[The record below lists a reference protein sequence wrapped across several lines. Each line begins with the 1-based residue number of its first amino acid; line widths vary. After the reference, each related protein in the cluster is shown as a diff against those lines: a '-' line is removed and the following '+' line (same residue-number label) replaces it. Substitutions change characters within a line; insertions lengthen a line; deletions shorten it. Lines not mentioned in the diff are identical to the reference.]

1 VIISQWLNSGIS
13 IRGIL
18 VSSSNPLCDML
29 NIRYPIIQAGMAGQ
43 TTPELVAAVSNAGG
57 LGILGATRMTP
68 EKLLDAVKKIKAI
81 TTKPYGVNLWLGP
94 PERNDQDVTA
104 AQQFLDQKVRK
115 PLGLHMKSVSDNIKK
130 NADADE
136 LPPPPSKS
144 EQLQIILEEKV
155 PIASFAMG
163 DPAKYI
169 DQIHSGGAKVMS
181 MVTSVEDAV
190 NVVRNGSDIVMA
202 QGAEAGGHR
211 STLNIISDKEDI
223 PLIGTMA
230 LVPQIMDAV
239 KKEVR
244 DRPIPVVASGGIVD
258 GRGLLA
264 ALALGA
270 SGVAIGTRFLVCRE
284 SGALQGYRER
294 LLASNE
300 TNTVVTRVF
309 TGHPARVLRNSFV
322 EQYAKSGLEPLAF
335 PLQRIAAEDIYS
347 NAQTKDNAD
356 YYPLY
361 SGQGLRM
368 LKRGQSA
375 CDRSQRIPFIVI

>member
-1 VIISQWLNSGIS
+1 MSLLS
-13 IRGIL
+13 IL

-68 EKLLDAVKKIKAI
+68 EKLSDTVKKIKAI

-155 PIASFAMG
+155 PVASFAMG
-163 DPAKYI
+163 DPVKYI

-181 MVTSVEDAV
+181 MVTAVEDAV

-230 LVPQIMDAV
+230 LVPQIVDAV
-239 KKEVR
+239 KNKYKTDLYLLLHREV
-244 DRPIPVVASGGIVD
+244 
-258 GRGLLA
+258 
-264 ALALGA
+264 
-270 SGVAIGTRFLVCRE
+270 
-284 SGALQGYRER
+284 
-294 LLASNE
+294 
-300 TNTVVTRVF
+300 
-309 TGHPARVLRNSFV
+309 
-322 EQYAKSGLEPLAF
+322 
-335 PLQRIAAEDIYS
+335 
-347 NAQTKDNAD
+347 
-356 YYPLY
+356 
-361 SGQGLRM
+361 
-368 LKRGQSA
+368 
-375 CDRSQRIPFIVI
+375 

>member
-1 VIISQWLNSGIS
+1 MQLKKS
-13 IRGIL
+13 R
-18 VSSSNPLCDML
+18 
-29 NIRYPIIQAGMAGQ
+29 R
-43 TTPELVAAVSNAGG
+43 
-57 LGILGATRMTP
+57 
-68 EKLLDAVKKIKAI
+68 LL
-81 TTKPYGVNLWLGP
+81 KPYGVNLWLGP

-163 DPAKYI
+163 DPVKYI
-169 DQIHSGGAKVMS
+169 DQIHSCGAKVMS
-181 MVTSVEDAV
+181 MVTAVEDAV

-230 LVPQIMDAV
+230 LVPQIVDAV
-239 KKEVR
+239 KKEAR

-284 SGALQGYRER
+284 SGALQDYRER

-322 EQYAKSGLEPLAF
+322 EQYAKSGLELLAF

-375 CDRSQRIPFIVI
+375 EDIVKEIVTEANEYLSLLSKDMEMH